1 MTFQSRVLIPMSEL
15 MAMLGEK
22 PVQIVRP
29 VTGKVP
35 HPDAELLADYDGPE
49 WADRDPSYLDEDEII
64 RRADASDERF
74 ADRRDRALRIGCR
87 RI

>member
-1 MTFQSRVLIPMSEL
+1 

-29 VTGKVP
+29 VTGLVP
-35 HPDAELLADYDGPE
+35 HPEAELGDDNDGPE
-49 WADRDPSYLDEDEII
+49 WSDRDPAYLDESEIV
-64 RRADASDERF
+64 RRADAADEKF
-74 ADRRDRALRIGCR
+74 ADRRDRAMRIGCR

>member
-1 MTFQSRVLIPMSEL
+1 MSYQAKVLIPMNEL

-29 VTGKVP
+29 VVGQVP
-35 HPDAELLADYDGPE
+35 HPDAELGDDNDGPE
-49 WADRDPSYLDEDEII
+49 WSDRDPAYLEESEIV
-64 RRADASDERF
+64 RRADAADERF
-74 ADRRDRALRIGCR
+74 ADRRDRAMRIGCR